1 MWYNEPM
8 IHLAN
13 RRSGLKAVAALPMI
27 LLIGGIIV
35 EVGLAGMFIAFV
47 LSNLGYG
54 SRLANEALAAANSGV
69 DDALVRI
76 VRDKGFSGTYELA
89 VGSRLVQVEVIKD
102 FPVTG
107 KHRITALGVAL
118 TRKKKVEA
126 VAGVNE
132 TTGEVKMEYL
142 KEIAL

>member
-1 MWYNEPM
+1 M
-8 IHLAN
+8 IRIT
-13 RRSGLKAVAALPMI
+13 RRRLNSEAVAALPMI
-27 LLIGGIIV
+27 LLVGGIIV

-54 SRLANEALAAANSGV
+54 LRLANEALAAANSGV
-69 DDALVRI
+69 DDALVKI
-76 VRDKGFSGTYELA
+76 VRDKGYSGSYELA
-89 VGSRLVQVEVIKD
+89 VGNRLVQVSVAKD

-107 KHRITALGVAL
+107 KHQITALGVAL

-132 TTGEVKMEYL
+132 TTGEVKIEYL